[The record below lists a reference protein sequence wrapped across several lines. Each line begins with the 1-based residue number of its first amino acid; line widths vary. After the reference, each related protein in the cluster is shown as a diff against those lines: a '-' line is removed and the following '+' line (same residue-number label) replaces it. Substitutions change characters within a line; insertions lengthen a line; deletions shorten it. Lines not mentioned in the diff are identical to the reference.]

1 LDLFYTLDDADP
13 YLNAK
18 HGYGYEKGGY
28 GYDKPALGYAKP
40 YAKERHTLCFF
51 LMLLSNMFI
60 VVQFNCFAARTY
72 FNFSVF

>member
-1 LDLFYTLDDADP
+1 MSNINTQLRIGFFYTLDDSDP

-51 LMLLSNMFI
+51 KIAF
-60 VVQFNCFAARTY
+60 
-72 FNFSVF
+72 

>member
-28 GYDKPALGYAKP
+28 GYEKPALGYAKP
-40 YAKERHTLCFF
+40 YAKERHTLFFF
-51 LMLLSNMFI
+51 LNGLVSKMFSSLLLQELFLTLM
-60 VVQFNCFAARTY
+60 Y
-72 FNFSVF
+72 FDIE